1 MTDQEEKLP
10 IIRLSHV
17 HHVYG
22 NHPALTDLTFE
33 IFKNELVFICG
44 PSGAGK
50 TTLLRLLYRGAR
62 ASRGEIVVDG
72 IRLED
77 LPRARLPLLR
87 RKLGVIFQDYKLIPG
102 CSVYGNV
109 ALVLEASGHRRSLIP
124 KKVHGVLR
132 LVGMERHADALPPIL
147 SGGEQQRVAVARAVV
162 GDPKIILA
170 DEPTGNLDEASA
182 QAVMDLLRGAFIRG
196 TTVIIATHDKA
207 FIRRMGGRVLHL
219 QQGRLAASELVA
231 KHHDRTTL

>member
-1 MTDQEEKLP
+1 MTDHVEKLP

-22 NHPALTDLTFE
+22 RRQALTDLTFE

-50 TTLLRLLYRGAR
+50 TTLLRLFYRGAR

-77 LPRARLPLLR
+77 LPRSRLPLLR

-102 CSVYGNV
+102 RSVYGNV
-109 ALVLEASGHRRSLIP
+109 ALVLEASGHRREQIP
-124 KKVHGVLR
+124 KKVHSVLR
-132 LVGMERHADALPPIL
+132 MVGMERHADALPPIL

-182 QAVMDLLRGAFIRG
+182 RAVMDLLRGAYIRG

-207 FIRRMGGRVLHL
+207 FIRSMGGRVLHL
-219 QQGRLAASELVA
+219 HQGRLAASELVE
-231 KHHDRTTL
+231 KHHDRTAL